1 MRTNALAAP
10 VIAAAIAATLTAPS
24 TAAAA
29 KRPCGLKG
37 KGLKVVATSPTAT
50 VVERYKVTSPDL
62 DPTYSTTIWGC
73 IGNRKPRVIYQGT
86 TRGPLVTLT
95 GNQVGMRSYGYDSAC
110 LKAGFGDGEDCSTGR
125 SVRLVDLTTGATLY
139 ANFTLTNDPLAIA
152 STAKAPWP
160 GSKATSKATATTH
173 SGRPSPSSAAAPP
186 PRPPSPPADRSPS
199 TPSSSGPTATSNG
212 GSSKAP
218 TPRPPPADQPTDVQ
232 TRPQPAVSPLP

>member
-10 VIAAAIAATLTAPS
+10 VIAAAIAATLVAPS

-37 KGLKVVATSPTAT
+37 KGLKVTATSPTAT
-50 VVERYKVTSPDL
+50 VVERFTVKSPDL

-86 TRGPLVTLT
+86 TGGPLVTLA

-110 LKAGFGDGEDCSTGR
+110 LKAGFGNGEDCSIGR

-139 ANFTLTNDPLAIA
+139 ANSKLVNDPLAMAVDGQGAMAWIE
-152 STAKAPWP
+152 
-160 GSKATSKATATTH
+160 GSVESSSDYPAVQAIHLLRRRATSDTTVAAGGPFAFDTFKFRPNGDLQWWLLQGPNTA
-173 SGRPSPSSAAAPP
+173 PAA
-186 PRPPSPPADRSPS
+186 
-199 TPSSSGPTATSNG
+199 G
-212 GSSKAP
+212 
-218 TPRPPPADQPTDVQ
+218 
-232 TRPQPAVSPLP
+232 

>member
-10 VIAAAIAATLTAPS
+10 VIAAAIAATLAAPS
-24 TAAAA
+24 AAAAA

-73 IGNRKPRVIYQGT
+73 IGNRKPRVIYQGA

-152 STAKAPWP
+152 LDGQGAMAWIEGDLENDRDYAFGQTISLLRRGTTSPTTVATGGPFAFDTFKFRPNGDLQWWLLQGPNTAP
-160 GSKATSKATATTH
+160 
-173 SGRPSPSSAAAPP
+173 AA
-186 PRPPSPPADRSPS
+186 
-199 TPSSSGPTATSNG
+199 G
-212 GSSKAP
+212 
-218 TPRPPPADQPTDVQ
+218 
-232 TRPQPAVSPLP
+232 